1 MQEMI
6 RTERGNQVLA
16 LEETRTHPIIVPLSP
31 SLQTESTNAA
41 QRHSDTQVFVAMWT
55 CTQ

>member
-1 MQEMI
+1 MI

-31 SLQTESTNAA
+31 SLQTESTNTA